1 MPEHTLKKEA
11 NTDLRNREWLMR
23 DRGAVRGENVRT
35 DSLQST
41 VMDDW
46 LDNA

>member
-1 MPEHTLKKEA
+1 MKK
-11 NTDLRNREWLMR
+11 REIEEQWE
-23 DRGAVRGENVRT
+23 VRENVRT